1 MSTKY
6 IRFAYNK
13 SLDRLSAEFLVVEPL
28 DIVTEHETNLS
39 NTEIEFLEEYL
50 DFTRLYNGDA
60 MFVTVKPEDI
70 ERVFETSEMDDTN
83 FRDMYDRFVEAK

>member
-13 SLDRLSAEFLVVEPL
+13 SLDQLSAEFLVVEPL
-28 DIVTEHETNLS
+28 DIITEHKTNLS
-39 NTEIEFLEEYL
+39 NHEIDFIEEYV

-60 MFVTVKPEDI
+60 MFLTVKPEDI